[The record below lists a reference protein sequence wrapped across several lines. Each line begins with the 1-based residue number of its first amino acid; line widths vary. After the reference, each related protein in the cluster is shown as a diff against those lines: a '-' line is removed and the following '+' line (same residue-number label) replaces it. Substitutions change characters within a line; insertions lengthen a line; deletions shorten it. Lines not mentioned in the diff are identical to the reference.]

1 MEGRTRESGTV
12 LPPPP
17 PPVLDSM
24 TSECWKETVSLT
36 HPFHRWG
43 NRWEKKGRDM
53 PSMVSPQ
60 TQDFQQE

>member
-1 MEGRTRESGTV
+1 MKGRTTESRTV
-12 LPPPP
+12 LGV
-17 PPVLDSM
+17 PVLDSM
-24 TSECWKETVSLT
+24 TSECWKETISLT

-43 NRWEKKGRDM
+43 NRWEKKGRNV